1 MVSVEGEIV
10 NTLKKYKI
18 KKNKMKK
25 VLLGLVLVLMS
36 YVSYGQKYVSK
47 KQHINTINNQYMLGQ
62 VNTYFIIEGDKIL
75 NTDKNGNKIFD
86 QYIIG
91 ETKKGDMVIRY
102 SLNTISEGTT
112 GKIELVRKSLD
123 TFTNK
128 SSKIVYELTLV
139 E

>member
-1 MVSVEGEIV
+1 
-10 NTLKKYKI
+10 
-18 KKNKMKK
+18 MKK
-25 VLLGLVLVLMS
+25 LLVLTMVLMS

-47 KQHINTINNQYMLGQ
+47 KQHINTINNQYMLNQ

-75 NTDKNGNKIFD
+75 NTDKSGNKIFD
-86 QYIIG
+86 EYIIG
-91 ETKKGDMVIRY
+91 ETKKGDMIIRY

-128 SSKIVYELTLV
+128 SSKIVYELTPIN
-139 E
+139 